1 MDNLIDFKNGVSGLL
16 VSLCVI
22 LSVQLV
28 FKVGEFLWKL
38 KEKKDS
44 ASEAAI
50 RELTEVVKQNTL
62 ALEHFEA
69 KLENVENLLSE
80 FPKLKLDIRRF
91 YQAIKM
97 ISGDEWEKIKKEIED
112 ITL

>member
-1 MDNLIDFKNGVSGLL
+1 MEKFIDFKDGVSGLL
-16 VSLCVI
+16 VSVCVL

-28 FKVGEFLWKL
+28 FKVGEFLWKI

-62 ALEHFEA
+62 ALEHFES
-69 KLENVENLLSE
+69 KLENVEKLLSE
-80 FPKLKLDIRRF
+80 FPKIKLDIRRF

-97 ISGDEWEKIKKEIED
+97 ISGDEWEKVKKEIED
-112 ITL
+112 ITI